1 MTTGEENGEQK
12 HDETRPRR
20 ASRFWLLA
28 PFTLLAIV
36 VVAWSAGWFLI
47 RDRVATEIDRALA
60 REASLGRNWDCAG
73 RDIAGFPFRI
83 EINCASLSFASTDG
97 MNLSLGSSRALAQVY
112 QPRHLIVEVSG
123 PMRGGDG
130 TAIVDGDWSSL
141 RGSVK
146 ELGRGTE
153 QVSLIVLDPQVT
165 VTGIGTVPVES
176 ASERVEIFA
185 RPSPN
190 PSGGQRSVD
199 LVVRAVNAT
208 APMLDRL
215 IGDAAPAQLELQAR
229 ATNIRGLRG
238 RAPEEIAE
246 NWRRDGGAIELALLD
261 IAKGT
266 ARVQISGE
274 FSLDD
279 QRRLKG
285 QLNPQ
290 AAGIEELVRRLV
302 GPGQGQNVATMLQA
316 LSGPARE
323 GSPANMRSLPQV
335 DFRDGRVF
343 VGPFPIPQLRLP
355 PIF

>member
-1 MTTGEENGEQK
+1 MTTGEENREEK
-12 HDETRPRR
+12 HGGKRSRR

-36 VVAWSAGWFLI
+36 IVAWSAGWFLI
-47 RDRVATEIDRALA
+47 RDRVASEIDRALA
-60 REASLGRNWDCAG
+60 REASLGRNWNCAG

-83 EINCASLSFASTDG
+83 EISCASLTFAGADG

-130 TAIVDGDWSSL
+130 RTVVNGDWSSL
-141 RGSVK
+141 RASVK
-146 ELGRGTE
+146 GLGRGTE
-153 QVSLIVLDPQVT
+153 QVSLIALDPRLT
-165 VTGIGTVPVES
+165 VSGIGPAPIES
-176 ASERVEIFA
+176 ASDRVEIFA
-185 RPSPN
+185 RPTPN
-190 PSGGQRSVD
+190 PSGGRRSVD

-208 APMLDRL
+208 TPMLDG
-215 IGDAAPAQLELQAR
+215 IVGDSSPTQFELQAR

-238 RAPEEIAE
+238 RGPDEVAE

-261 IAKGT
+261 IARGA
-266 ARVQISGE
+266 ARVQVTGE

-279 QRRLKG
+279 QRRLTG

-290 AAGIEELVRRLV
+290 AAGIEEIVRRVV
-302 GPGQGQNVATMLQA
+302 GPEQGQNVAMMLQA
-316 LSGPARE
+316 LSGPAKE

-343 VGPFPIPQLRLP
+343 VGPFPVPRLRLP
-355 PIF
+355 PVF